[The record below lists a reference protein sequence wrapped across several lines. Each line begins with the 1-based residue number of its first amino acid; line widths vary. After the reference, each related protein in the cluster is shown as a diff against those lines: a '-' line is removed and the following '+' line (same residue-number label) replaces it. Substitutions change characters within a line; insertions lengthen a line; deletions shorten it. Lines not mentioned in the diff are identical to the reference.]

1 MADLNFLA
9 VGAATIVAF
18 VISSTWYALLGNQMM
33 LLRGAKVIET
43 GPPPP
48 WKIAVEFLRNAVV
61 VLAIAWGVSQ
71 LGPADL
77 SSALSLALVVW
88 VAFPVVLLVG
98 SVIWE
103 DVQTKLAAIHAG
115 DWLVK
120 LLAVT
125 AIVAVW
131 G

>member
-9 VGAATIVAF
+9 VGAATVVAF
-18 VISSTWYALLGNQMM
+18 VISSTWYAILGNQMT
-33 LLRGAKVIET
+33 LLRGAEVIET

-48 WKIAVEFLRNAVV
+48 WKIAVEILRNAVV

-71 LGPADL
+71 LGLADL
-77 SSALSLALVVW
+77 SSALGLALVVW
-88 VAFPVVLLVG
+88 VAFPVVLLTG

-125 AIVAVW
+125 AIVAIW
-131 G
+131 N